1 MRHSLTLQKISNE
14 RISIKSEPKRI
25 QPLFKKKFSPIQSPL
40 SINNP
45 NTNLCDKKLINSEID
60 HQRIES
66 KHLYNEKLGIIRDL
80 LSYSAKYDSHYSMRA
95 RFLKILNLI
104 QNLEELIDASTEQ
117 ITTEERFHKRLND
130 SMQEIEKVVVYQK
143 ETKEFLLEEDELEL
157 KLCTN
162 ISGVYCMAFI
172 SYNKSMNNYYIK
184 IYGENNSIAYSYHL
198 NLFIKSSI
206 QELPEKISVHIL
218 DKMHFCMDNNQ
229 LSLKYS
235 DVYLNEE
242 ILVVKLR
249 GINNETCVK
258 VTEKGKMFE
267 LSMENSSICINKQQ
281 LKISNIKELRIS
293 GRRQLVKNLLESNL
307 SFINYEIGWG
317 LSDWEVLKKTKIQIV
332 SGIFRKISEINVNTL
347 EEYEKI
353 VHKDEIILLMN
364 NLKIT
369 LYVNTILEK
378 IRILVE
384 LDNFSIK
391 IHEECYPKEFKFL
404 KQLQKYSICSA
415 TIVKSVEFA
424 HFLKGI
430 LFN

>member
-1 MRHSLTLQKISNE
+1 
-14 RISIKSEPKRI
+14 
-25 QPLFKKKFSPIQSPL
+25 
-40 SINNP
+40 
-45 NTNLCDKKLINSEID
+45 
-60 HQRIES
+60 
-66 KHLYNEKLGIIRDL
+66 
-80 LSYSAKYDSHYSMRA
+80 
-95 RFLKILNLI
+95 
-104 QNLEELIDASTEQ
+104 
-117 ITTEERFHKRLND
+117 
-130 SMQEIEKVVVYQK
+130 
-143 ETKEFLLEEDELEL
+143 
-157 KLCTN
+157 
-162 ISGVYCMAFI
+162 MAFI

-415 TIVKSVEFA
+415 TIVKSLEFA